1 MITKLLKSSLLLA
14 ACTMALGAVATNVAA
29 QAAANSGYLQDTRG
43 AVVKDP
49 YNLCWRTGFWS
60 PAMAIAECDADL
72 VPKAAPTPT
81 PPAPAPAVT
90 TPPAPITP
98 PAAAVA
104 PVTVK
109 VTMSADALFDFNK
122 SVIRGDAKTKLDDLV
137 GKIKSVNVE
146 VVIAIGHADRIGSVR
161 YNQKLSVRRAES
173 VKAYLVS
180 KGIPANRIYTEGKG
194 KSQPVK
200 ACPAMKSKKQLIA
213 CLQPNRRVEIEVVG
227 TKK

>member
-1 MITKLLKSSLLLA
+1 MIKKLLKSSLLLA
-14 ACTMALGAVATNVAA
+14 ACAMVLSAVSLSA
-29 QAAANSGYLQDTRG
+29 QAADNSGYLQDTRG
-43 AVVKDP
+43 AVVKSP
-49 YNLCWRTGFWS
+49 FNLCWRTGFWS
-60 PAMAIAECDADL
+60 PAMATAECDPDL
-72 VPKAAPTPT
+72 VPKPAAPT
-81 PPAPAPAVT
+81 PPAPKPAMP
-90 TPPAPITP
+90 TPPAPKP
-98 PAAAVA
+98 AAVA

-109 VTMSADALFDFNK
+109 VTMAADALFDFNK
-122 SVIRGDAKTKLDDLV
+122 SVIRGDAKAKLDDLV

-161 YNQKLSVRRAES
+161 YNQKLSLRRADS

-227 TKK
+227 TQTKK

>member
-1 MITKLLKSSLLLA
+1 MIKKLLKSSLLLA
-14 ACTMALGAVATNVAA
+14 TCAMALGAFATNAAA

-43 AVVKDP
+43 AVVKSP
-49 YNLCWRTGFWS
+49 FNLCWRTGFWS
-60 PAMAIAECDADL
+60 PAMATAECDPDL
-72 VPKAAPTPT
+72 VPKPVAPT
-81 PPAPAPAVT
+81 PPAPTPAVP
-90 TPPAPITP
+90 TPPAPK
-98 PAAAVA
+98 PAAVT
-104 PVTVK
+104 PVSVK
-109 VTMSADALFDFNK
+109 VTMAADALFDFNK
-122 SVIRGDAKTKLDDLV
+122 SVIRGDAKAKLDDLV

-161 YNQKLSVRRAES
+161 YNQKLSLRRADS

-200 ACPAMKSKKQLIA
+200 ACPAMKNRKQLIA

-227 TKK
+227 TQTKK